1 MSAPSPTTRTTPTG
15 YRMDEG
21 FKAKLTFSLKPTLKI
36 WEVEVGPPSVTGGPA
51 IKTTTQHNVAWHTK
65 APQTL
70 KEAGPVSVLATY
82 DPDEL
87 PFIYSMVNVP
97 QTITVLH
104 PDSSTDAFFAYL
116 KDAKPSKYKIGDL
129 PTLDLEIEITNWDP
143 VGKVEAGPVH
153 TYSAG
158 TA

>member
-1 MSAPSPTTRTTPTG
+1 MAAPAATARTTPTG

-21 FKAKLTFSLKPTLKI
+21 FKAKITFSLKPTLKV
-36 WEVEVGPPSVTGGPA
+36 WEIDVNPPSVTGGEA
-51 IKTTTQHNVAWHTK
+51 IKTTTQHNLAWHTK

-70 KEAGPVSVLATY
+70 KECGPISLSVTY

-87 PFIYSMVNVP
+87 PYIYSMINVN
-97 QTITVLH
+97 QTVTVLH
-104 PDSSTDAFFAYL
+104 PDSATDAFFAYL
-116 KDAKPSKYKIGDL
+116 KDFKPGKYSIGEK
-129 PTLDLEIEITNWDP
+129 PTAEMEIVVTNWDAAN
-143 VGKVEAGPVH
+143 KVEAGPTH